1 MILPLLAISRE
12 YNNMP
17 QEDPAQI
24 WMQCLSII
32 KEMIHHRTF
41 DTWFKPTKG
50 YNLTQDTFTIQVPSQ
65 FFLDWLEEHH
75 NDRIK
80 QVLVRQLGREVLIDF
95 RISKEQ
101 QTITPVLTKPVFYM
115 PSVSQQRPQI
125 GGMENK
131 LYDDYTFDHF
141 VVGECNEY
149 AHAASLAVVKSPGQS
164 TFNPLVIYGGV
175 GLGKTHLTQA
185 IAHESIKQG
194 TIDRF
199 RYVSSEKF
207 YNEFIESIQEKKTK
221 EFAQTY
227 RNVDMLLVDDIQFF
241 CKGQKTATQEE
252 FFHTFDVLRQNGKQ
266 IVLTSDRIPKELS
279 GLEERLMSRFEWGL
293 LADIRPPDFETRV
306 AILQKKAEKDGVS
319 IAPDVI
325 AFVADQFTSNIRE
338 LEGAVLSLLAYSSLS
353 QCDISIDVAR
363 EVLNNKI
370 QRKKRDINIEDIK
383 RAVARYYTLPLEVLS
398 AKTRRKEIV
407 LARQVAMYLSRK
419 ILGEPLKEIGS
430 KFGGR
435 DHTTVIHACQVIE
448 NMLNRDHKI
457 QSTLGQITR
466 SIK

>member
-1 MILPLLAISRE
+1 
-12 YNNMP
+12 MP

-24 WMQCLSII
+24 WMQCLSVI
-32 KEMIHHRTF
+32 KEMVHLRTF

-75 NDRIK
+75 HDRIK
-80 QVLVRQLGREVLIDF
+80 QVLVRQLGREVFIDF
-95 RISKEQ
+95 RISKDQ
-101 QTITPVLTKPVFYM
+101 QAITPVHTRPVSYM
-115 PSVSQQRPQI
+115 PTVSQQRPQEE
-125 GGMENK
+125 MENK

-207 YNEFIESIQEKKTK
+207 YIEFIESIQDKKTK

-241 CKGQKTATQEE
+241 CRGQKTATQEE

-306 AILQKKAEKDGVS
+306 AILQKKAAKDGVS
-319 IAPDVI
+319 IASDVI
-325 AFVADQFTSNIRE
+325 AFVADHFTSNIRE

-353 QCDISIDVAR
+353 QRDISIDVAR
-363 EVLNNKI
+363 EVLNKKI

-383 RAVARYYTLPLEVLS
+383 RAVAKYYTLPLEVLS

-419 ILGEPLKEIGS
+419 ILEEPLKEIGS
-430 KFGGR
+430 NFGGR

-448 NMLNRDHKI
+448 NIINRDHEF
-457 QSTLGQITR
+457 QGTLDQIKR

>member
-1 MILPLLAISRE
+1 
-12 YNNMP
+12 MP

-24 WMQCLSII
+24 WLQCLSII

-50 YNLTQDTFTIQVPSQ
+50 YGLTQDTFTIQVPSQ

-80 QVLVRQLGREVLIDF
+80 QVLVRQLGREVFIDF
-95 RISKEQ
+95 RISEDQ
-101 QTITPVLTKPVFYM
+101 QTITPVQTRPITYA
-115 PSVSQQRPQI
+115 PTVSHWEPQI
-125 GGMENK
+125 ETIQDN

-149 AHAASLAVVKSPGQS
+149 AHAASLAVVKSPGQY

-175 GLGKTHLTQA
+175 GLGKTHLAQA
-185 IAHESIKQG
+185 IAHESMEQG

-207 YNEFIESIQEKKTK
+207 YNEFIESIQEQKTK
-221 EFAQTY
+221 EFAQMY

-241 CKGQKTATQEE
+241 CKGNKNRTQEE

-266 IVLTSDRIPKELS
+266 IVLTSDRVPKELA
-279 GLEERLMSRFEWGL
+279 GLEERLISRFEWGL
-293 LADIRPPDFETRV
+293 LADIRPPDYETRV
-306 AILQKKAEKDGVS
+306 AILQKKAEKDGLT
-319 IAPDVI
+319 IATDVI
-325 AFVADQFTSNIRE
+325 AFVADQITSNIRE

-353 QCDISIDVAR
+353 QCDISIEVAR

-370 QRKKRDINIEDIK
+370 QRQKRVIDIEDIK
-383 RAVARYYTLPLEVLS
+383 QSVAKHYNLQIDILS
-398 AKTRRKEIV
+398 AKTRRKEVV

-419 ILGEPLKEIGS
+419 MLGESLKEVGL

-435 DHTTVIHACQVIE
+435 DHTTVIHSCQAIE
-448 NMLNRDHKI
+448 DMIVRDKEI
-457 QSTLGQITR
+457 QSTLDQIKK
-466 SIK
+466 SIE